1 MGATASLHSNSD
13 IEILIID
20 DEPKARASLH
30 DILQLTGYRVAMA
43 ENVESAIELIN
54 EHNFPLILLDLNMPV
69 LNGHHFLDYL
79 AHHDIDTQ
87 VLIIS
92 GEATFAQAARSL
104 RFNFVQEFIKKPYA
118 VEALLHSVKIAAE
131 KVRLKEINDKVQAQL
146 SKSEQLHRFF
156 VDSSPDIIYMLN
168 DRGEFVFLN
177 NAIATILGYD
187 KGEIIGKHY
196 SSLVYQA
203 DLEKAKYAFNERRT
217 GDRSTKAIELRL
229 RCKNSDQPKY
239 VETNSITIV
248 LSSKGVYKKK
258 KENKEF
264 VGTYG
269 VIRDINDRKI
279 SENTLRKLNLAV
291 ENSPNLI
298 YITDSKGTI
307 EYANPKIF
315 EISGYTAE
323 EIIGKTPHIF
333 SSGETPPH
341 EYQELW
347 STISSGKIW
356 RGILKNRK
364 KTGQLYWAQQSIA
377 PMLDSDNRLTNYVAI
392 QEDVTE
398 ALTQRD
404 IIAYQAT
411 HDPLTDLINR
421 TEFDRRLKRIINTAK
436 TQGSEHVLCYLDLD
450 NFKIVNDTCNHTAGD
465 ELLRQVSRQL
475 SSLIRNRDSLARL
488 GGDEFAILMEHCT
501 LEQAQTTAERI
512 RQHIERYQFRWDD
525 KSFRIGVSIGMVMIH
540 AENGGFDELLKR
552 ADIACYIAKKDGRN
566 RSHVFSESD
575 QACMDYRHEST
586 WPIKIEQAL
595 LHDSF
600 RLYRQRIVALKSI
613 EGEHYEVLLRL
624 HEDSGKIIAPNAFL
638 PAAERYQLAASIDR
652 WVIQHLFTWMIEH
665 PDRLSSLTLCS
676 INLSSASLNDKGLIE
691 FIIERFKQTAL
702 PADKFC
708 FEITE
713 TATITNLTA
722 ATQFISSLKKLGCR
736 FSLDNFGSGL
746 SSFAYLKNLP
756 VDFLKIDG
764 VFVRDIETDSVA
776 LAMVRSINDI
786 AHVMNKKTIAKFV
799 ENDATMKLLLDLG
812 VDYVQGYGSDEPS
825 LLK

>member
-1 MGATASLHSNSD
+1 MGAIASLHSNSD
-13 IEILIID
+13 IDILIID

-30 DILQLTGYRVAMA
+30 DILKLSGYRVAMA
-43 ENVESAIELIN
+43 ESVKSAIELIN

-104 RFNFVQEFIKKPYA
+104 RSSFVQEFIKKPYS

-131 KVRLKEINDKVQAQL
+131 KIRLKEINNKVQAQL

-187 KGEIIGKHY
+187 KSEIIGKHY

-203 DLEKAKYAFNERRT
+203 DLDKAKYAFNERRT

-239 VETNSITIV
+239 VETSSITIV

-269 VIRDINDRKI
+269 VIRDINDRKL

-298 YITDSKGTI
+298 YITDSNGTI

-356 RGILKNRK
+356 RGIIKNRK

-377 PMLDSDNRLTNYVAI
+377 PMLDSDNRVTNYVAI

-398 ALTQRD
+398 TLAQRD
-404 IIAYQAT
+404 MITYQAT

-436 TQGSEHVLCYLDLD
+436 TQGSGHVLCYLDLD
-450 NFKIVNDTCNHTAGD
+450 NFKIVNDTCSHTAGD
-465 ELLRQVSRQL
+465 ELLRQISRQL
-475 SSLIRNRDSLARL
+475 STLIRNRDSLARL

-501 LEQAQTTAERI
+501 LEQAQATAERI

-525 KSFRIGVSIGMVMIH
+525 KSFRIGVSIGMVTIN

-552 ADIACYIAKKDGRN
+552 ADIACYIAKQDGRN
-566 RSHVFSESD
+566 RTHVFTESD
-575 QACMDYRHEST
+575 QACIDYRTEAA
-586 WPIKIEQAL
+586 WPEKIEQAL
-595 LHDSF
+595 SHNRF

-613 EGEHYEVLLRL
+613 EGDHYEVLLRL
-624 HEDSGKIIAPNAFL
+624 EEDSGKIIAPNAFL

-652 WVIQHLFTWMIEH
+652 WVIQQVFNWMLEH

-676 INLSSASLNDKGLIE
+676 INLSTAGLNDKGLLE
-691 FIIERFKQTAL
+691 FIIDRFKQTAL
-702 PADKFC
+702 PAEKFC

-713 TATITNLTA
+713 TATVANLTS
-722 ATQFISSLKKLGCR
+722 ATQFITSLKELGCR

-776 LAMVRSINDI
+776 LAMVKSINDI

-799 ENDATMKLLLDLG
+799 ESDSVMKILLDLG
-812 VDYVQGYGSDEPS
+812 VDYIQGYSSDEPS

>member
-1 MGATASLHSNSD
+1 MGAIASLHSNSD

-20 DEPKARASLH
+20 DELKARASLH
-30 DILQLTGYRVAMA
+30 DILKLSGYRVAMA
-43 ENVESAIELIN
+43 ENVNSAIELIN

-118 VEALLHSVKIAAE
+118 VEALLHSVKVAAE
-131 KVRLKEINDKVQAQL
+131 KIRLKEINNKVQAQL

-177 NAIATILGYD
+177 NAIANILGYD
-187 KGEIIGKHY
+187 KSEIIGKHY

-203 DLEKAKYAFNERRT
+203 DLDKAKYAFNERRT

-269 VIRDINDRKI
+269 VIRDINDRKL

-347 STISSGKIW
+347 STITSGKIW

-377 PMLDSDNRLTNYVAI
+377 PMLDSDNRVTNYVAI

-398 ALTQRD
+398 ILAQRD
-404 IIAYQAT
+404 MITYQAT

-436 TQGSEHVLCYLDLD
+436 TKGSTHVLCYLDLD
-450 NFKIVNDTCNHTAGD
+450 NFKIVNDTCSHTAGD
-465 ELLRQVSRQL
+465 ELLRQISRQL
-475 SSLIRNRDSLARL
+475 STLIRNRDSLARL

-501 LEQAQTTAERI
+501 LEQAQATAERI

-525 KSFRIGVSIGMVMIH
+525 KSFRIGVSIGMVTIH

-552 ADIACYIAKKDGRN
+552 ADIACYIAKQDGRN
-566 RSHVFSESD
+566 RSHVFTESD
-575 QACMDYRHEST
+575 QACIDYRNEAA
-586 WPIKIEQAL
+586 WPEKIEQAL
-595 LHDSF
+595 SHNRF

-613 EGEHYEVLLRL
+613 EGDHYEVLLRL
-624 HEDSGKIIAPNAFL
+624 QEDSGKIIAPNAFL

-652 WVIQHLFTWMIEH
+652 WVIQQVFNWMLEH

-676 INLSSASLNDKGLIE
+676 INLSTAGLNDKGLIE
-691 FIIERFKQTAL
+691 FIIDRFMQTAL
-702 PADKFC
+702 PAEKFC

-713 TATITNLTA
+713 TATIVNLTA
-722 ATQFISSLKKLGCR
+722 ATQFITSLKELGCR

-776 LAMVRSINDI
+776 LAMVKSINDI

-799 ENDATMKLLLDLG
+799 ENDSVMKILLDLG
-812 VDYVQGYGSDEPS
+812 IDYVQGYGSDEPS